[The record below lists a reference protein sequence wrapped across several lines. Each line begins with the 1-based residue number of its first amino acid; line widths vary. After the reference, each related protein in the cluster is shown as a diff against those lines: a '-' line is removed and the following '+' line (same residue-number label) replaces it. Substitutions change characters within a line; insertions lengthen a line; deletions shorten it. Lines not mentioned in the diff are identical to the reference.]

1 MTYEEEFV
9 HECAYCKKKFSSYS
23 AGAGWLYKNKQNW
36 KRKWFCGF
44 ECYQK
49 GYREGYNKGFYEC
62 QQRRFNELFTA
73 SERAKLANDALEQL
87 IDATIITN
95 SK

>member
-1 MTYEEEFV
+1 MFDMTYEEEFV
-9 HECAYCKKKFSSYS
+9 HECAYYKKKFSSYS

-49 GYREGYNKGFYEC
+49 GYRGP
-62 QQRRFNELFTA
+62 
-73 SERAKLANDALEQL
+73 LEQKARAAAR
-87 IDATIITN
+87 IYG
-95 SK
+95 KVK